1 MATFTTRL
9 RDFIE
14 SFTDFRNL
22 QETTNEKIETG
33 MPYLFSFN
41 YVFYSPLDAD
51 KIEFQKQFIR
61 HFYMHE
67 IGFETIGLFKMRLRD
82 KLDLIMP
89 RYKEIYT
96 AQKLL
101 DEKLFENINIHDIEN
116 EKTNTTKENN
126 ENGISQVKNKA
137 TIENNRQGI
146 QSDAPQ
152 TTYANNDYASGL
164 NRERDKSDTD
174 ASINSEITKS
184 IEDTEDFTRGAEKT
198 SAGWSGSKS
207 EEIVKYRGLVI
218 SINEQIIKECEDLFM
233 QTYNSYTNR
242 YNDFN
247 MLGFGEYDMFKDSI
261 DWMR

>member
-1 MATFTTRL
+1 MATFTTRIS
-9 RDFIE
+9 DFIE

-22 QETTNEKIETG
+22 QETTDKKIETG

-41 YVFYSPLDAD
+41 YDFYTPSEAD

-89 RYKEIYT
+89 RYKEIYV
-96 AQKLL
+96 AQMLL
-101 DEKLFENINIHDIEN
+101 DEKLLENINIHDIEN

-137 TIENNRQGI
+137 TIENNSQGI
-146 QSDAPQ
+146 QSDSPQ

-174 ASINSEITKS
+174 ATINSEITKS
-184 IEDTEDFTRGAEKT
+184 IDDTEDFTRGAEKT
-198 SAGWSGSKS
+198 SVGWTGSKS
-207 EEIVKYRGLVI
+207 EEISKYRELVI
-218 SINEQIIKECEDLFM
+218 SINEQIINECEDLFM
-233 QTYNSYTNR
+233 TIYNSYTNR